1 MRTPSQSDISDI
13 YIELAK
19 ECEKSNERRFN
30 IPADRRASSL
40 DNQTG
45 KPSLT
50 PLSRNHARQ
59 RTKRCQNSDD
69 SDGDHNDGDDKMMVV
84 TVMSLKMKT

>member
-30 IPADRRASSL
+30 IPVDRRASSL

-50 PLSRNHARQ
+50 PLSRTHARQ

-69 SDGDHNDGDDKMMVV
+69 SGDHNDGDDKMMVM